1 MEWTKSN
8 ISSSE
13 LEQKQQAYIKEALEM
28 AKRSLSMQ
36 EEKMIAEKAA
46 AEKAAAEKAAA
57 EKAAA
62 GKVAAEKA
70 AAEKAAAE
78 KVAAEK
84 AAAEK
89 AAAEKAAA
97 EKAAAE
103 KAAAEKVAAEKAAA
117 EKAAAE
123 KAAAEKAAA
132 ERAAAEKAAA
142 EKAKE
147 EFTKLSEKTEDLNE
161 PVFEKEETS
170 EKEPAA
176 PAPVFQMLTA
186 NRDEEKEQCPK
197 PEQDNAAVSKEEK
210 NGNDCRNEQ
219 KDKNCDEDIID
230 IAARKKQQ
238 AAQQQRPNSP
248 ANFNQYINQH
258 NRSQCNC
265 PSCQKKRAGQ
275 Q

>member
-36 EEKMIAEKAA
+36 EEKMI
-46 AEKAAAEKAAA
+46 
-57 EKAAA
+57 
-62 GKVAAEKA
+62 
-70 AAEKAAAE
+70 
-78 KVAAEK
+78 
-84 AAAEK
+84 AEK